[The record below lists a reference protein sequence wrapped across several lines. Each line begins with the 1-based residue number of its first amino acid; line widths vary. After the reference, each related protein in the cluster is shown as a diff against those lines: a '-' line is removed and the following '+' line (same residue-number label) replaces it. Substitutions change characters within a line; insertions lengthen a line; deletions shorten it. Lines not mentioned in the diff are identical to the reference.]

1 MKAQAKTPIISFHL
15 ELGTLKLRHLI
26 LLRRL
31 LYFHCIVTK
40 DENDLTK
47 KILYKQLADT
57 TNGDFIEQIKND
69 HEYLGLKFNL
79 SEIKDTSKDFF
90 KSKIKKIIK
99 KVAFNEYVNEKRNM
113 KKLSK
118 LTYTIHKKQE
128 YIVSNEHTNKQKQ
141 IIFSLRTHTF
151 KVKDNLKKLYKEDL
165 VCSLCSTEEE
175 TQEHVFTKCK
185 RMRNKLKME
194 EYMSIFKE
202 NNISKEV
209 SALITSIDTEWNQL
223 VELRYD

>member
-1 MKAQAKTPIISFHL
+1 MDEVNFGSERILAGLIISDACLTSSLLFCSEVWTPLSLIDINKLEKIDNKFKRKLMKAQAKTPIISFHL

-79 SEIKDTSKDFF
+79 SELKDTSKDFF

-99 KVAFNEYVNEKRNM
+99 KVAFN
-113 KKLSK
+113 
-118 LTYTIHKKQE
+118 
-128 YIVSNEHTNKQKQ
+128 
-141 IIFSLRTHTF
+141 
-151 KVKDNLKKLYKEDL
+151 
-165 VCSLCSTEEE
+165 
-175 TQEHVFTKCK
+175 
-185 RMRNKLKME
+185 
-194 EYMSIFKE
+194 
-202 NNISKEV
+202 
-209 SALITSIDTEWNQL
+209 
-223 VELRYD
+223 